1 MRMVIVMIVI
11 DLKSCGDGRN
21 DVSNGDYMVSNR

>member
-1 MRMVIVMIVI
+1 MRMVMVMIVI

-21 DVSNGDYMVSNR
+21 DVSNGDYIGE